1 MPNNSARR
9 REQRAW
15 YFYDWANSA
24 FPTTVLTV
32 FIGPYLTTIAKA
44 AAASGGIVYPLGL
57 KVAAESF
64 FPYVVSLS
72 VLLQVIFLPLL
83 GAIADYSHFKKQMLA
98 FFAYVGAFATMAMY
112 FMQGKNYL
120 LGGGLFIVANLS
132 FGASIV
138 FYNAFL
144 IDIARPEERD
154 RVSSMGWAL
163 GYIGGGFLLALNLLL
178 FAKAGDLGLSIA
190 VAVRINLASAG
201 VWWAIFTVI
210 PLVALKQRQPAKQLP
225 SGDHYLTVGIRQLRI
240 TLSKIRLHPQA
251 TLFLIA
257 YLIYNDGIQTVISL
271 ASVFGQEEL
280 GLSMTTLTTVILM
293 VQFVGFLGAILFNT
307 IARAVG
313 AKRAI
318 IISLLV
324 WIGTLAYAYAFV
336 KTTRDFYMMAAA
348 IAIVLGGSQALS
360 RSVYSLMIPKNQ
372 ESEYFGLYE
381 ISDKG
386 TSWLGPL
393 LFGLALQLTGSYR
406 VAILSLIVFF
416 ALGLLLLLN
425 VNVDQGVLEAGNHKS
440 ASTNNDTVSIE
451 G

>member
-1 MPNNSARR
+1 MPNDSSHR

-32 FIGPYLTTIAKA
+32 FIGPYLTTIAKTA
-44 AAASGGIVYPLGL
+44 ADSSGFVYPLGV

-72 VLLQVIFLPLL
+72 VLLQVVFLPLL

-98 FFAYVGAFATMAMY
+98 LCAYLGAFVTMAMY
-112 FMQGKNYL
+112 FIHETNYL
-120 LGGGLFIVANLS
+120 LGGALFVVANLS

-154 RVSSMGWAL
+154 HVSSVGWAL
-163 GYIGGGFLLALNLLL
+163 GYIGGGLLLALNLLL
-178 FAKAGDLGLSIA
+178 FARAGDIGLSTA
-190 VAVRINLASAG
+190 MAVRINLASAG
-201 VWWAIFTVI
+201 AWWALFTVI
-210 PLVALKQRQPAKQLP
+210 PLAALKQRQPAKQLP
-225 SGDHYLTVGIRQLRI
+225 SGEHYLSIGFRQLRHM
-240 TLSKIRLHPQA
+240 LSRIRLHPQA
-251 TLFLIA
+251 MLFLIA

-271 ASVFGQEEL
+271 AAVFGQEEL
-280 GLSMTTLTTVILM
+280 GLSMATLATVILM
-293 VQFVGFLGAILFNT
+293 VQFVGFFGAILFNI
-307 IARAVG
+307 IARAMS

-318 IISLLV
+318 IVSLLV

-336 KTTRDFYMMAAA
+336 NTSRDFYIMAAA

-360 RSVYSLMIPKNQ
+360 RSVYSLMVPKGQ
-372 ESEYFGLYE
+372 ESEYFGIYE

-406 VAILSLIVFF
+406 IAILSLIVFF
-416 ALGLLLLLN
+416 VVGLLLLLK
-425 VNVDQGVLEAGNHKS
+425 VNVHQGVLESGNPS
-440 ASTNNDTVSIE
+440 ASSNPH
-451 G
+451 

>member
-1 MPNNSARR
+1 MQKDIARR

-44 AAASGGIVYPLGL
+44 AAGADGFVHPLGL

-72 VLLQVIFLPLL
+72 VLLQVFLLPLL

-98 FFAYVGAFATMAMY
+98 FFAYVGAFATMGMY
-112 FMQGKNYL
+112 FMQGTDYL
-120 LGGGLFIVANLS
+120 FGGMLFVVANLS
-132 FGASIV
+132 FGASVV
-138 FYNAFL
+138 FYNAYL
-144 IDIARPEERD
+144 IDIARPDERD

-163 GYIGGGFLLALNLLL
+163 GYIGGGTLLALNLLL
-178 FAKAGDLGLSIA
+178 FAKAGDWGLSVA
-190 VAVRINLASAG
+190 EAVRINLASAG
-201 VWWAIFTVI
+201 VWWAVFTVI
-210 PLVALKQRQPAKQLP
+210 PLLGLKRRKAVKQLP
-225 SGDHYLTVGIRQLRI
+225 PGGHYVTVGLKQLWNTLGNIRA
-240 TLSKIRLHPQA
+240 HPHA
-251 TLFLIA
+251 LLFLIA
-257 YLIYNDGIQTVISL
+257 FLIYNDGIQTVISL

-293 VQFVGFLGAILFNT
+293 VQFVGFFGNVLFNYV
-307 IARAVG
+307 ARAIT

-318 IISLLV
+318 LVSLLI
-324 WIGTLAYAYAFV
+324 WIGTLIYAYAFL
-336 KTTRDFYMMAAA
+336 KTTRDFYLMAAA
-348 IAIVLGGSQALS
+348 IGIVLGGSQALS
-360 RSVYSLMIPKNQ
+360 RSVFSLMIPRGQ

-393 LFGLALQLTGSYR
+393 LFGLALQFTGSYR
-406 VAILSLIVFF
+406 VAILSLIIFF
-416 ALGLLLLLN
+416 IIGMLMLFK
-425 VNVDQGVLEAGNHKS
+425 VNVREGARQAGNHS
-440 ASTNNDTVSIE
+440 ATVSR
-451 G
+451 

>member
-1 MPNNSARR
+1 MQNNSARR

-32 FIGPYLTTIAKA
+32 FIGPYLTTIAKGA
-44 AAASGGIVYPLGL
+44 AAGDGFVYPLGV
-57 KVAAESF
+57 KIAAESF

-72 VLLQVIFLPLL
+72 VVLQVVFLPLL
-83 GAIADYSHFKKQMLA
+83 GAIADYSYFKKQMLA
-98 FFAYVGAFATMAMY
+98 SFAYVGAFATMAMY
-112 FMQGKNYL
+112 FVEGTNYL
-120 LGGGLFIVANLS
+120 LGGALFVVANLS

-144 IDIARPEERD
+144 VDVARPEERD
-154 RVSSMGWAL
+154 HVSSTGWAL
-163 GYIGGGFLLALNLLL
+163 GYIGGGLLLALNLVL
-178 FAKAGDLGLSIA
+178 FAKADDLGLSTA
-190 VAVRINLASAG
+190 MAVRINLASAG

-210 PLVALKQRQPAKQLP
+210 PLLALKQRQPAKQLL
-225 SGDHYLTVGIRQLRI
+225 SGEHYLAVGVRQLHNM
-240 TLSKIRLHPQA
+240 LSKIRLHHQA
-251 TLFLIA
+251 MLFLIA
-257 YLIYNDGIQTVISL
+257 YLVYNDGIQTVISL
-271 ASVFGQEEL
+271 AAVFGQEEL
-280 GLSMTTLTTVILM
+280 GLSMTTLAAAILM
-293 VQFVGFLGAILFNT
+293 VQFVGFFGAILFNA
-307 IARAVG
+307 IARAVS

-336 KTTRDFYMMAAA
+336 KTSRDFYVMAAA
-348 IAIVLGGSQALS
+348 IAIVLGGTQALS
-360 RSVYSLMIPKNQ
+360 RSVYSLMIPKGQ

-416 ALGLLLLLN
+416 VLGLLLLLK
-425 VNVDQGVLEAGNHKS
+425 VNVEQGVLEAGNHRP
-440 ASTNNDTVSIE
+440 ASKSIE

>member
-1 MPNNSARR
+1 MDRH

-44 AAASGGIVYPLGL
+44 AADSGGYVHPLGL
-57 KVAAESF
+57 RVAAESF

-98 FFAYVGAFATMAMY
+98 FFAYAGAFASMGLY
-112 FMQGKNYL
+112 FLQGTNYL
-120 LGGGLFIVANLS
+120 LGGGLFLFANLS
-132 FGASIV
+132 FGASVV

-144 IDIARPEERD
+144 VDIALPEERD

-163 GYIGGGFLLALNLLL
+163 GYVGGGLLLALNLLL
-178 FAKAGDLGLSIA
+178 FAKAGDFGLGIGD
-190 VAVRINLASAG
+190 AVRINLASAG

-210 PLVALKQRQPAKQLP
+210 PLVGLKRRQPVKQLP
-225 SGDHYLTVGIRQLRI
+225 PGEHYLTVGIRQLRN
-240 TLSKIRLHPQA
+240 TLSKIRVHPQA
-251 TLFLIA
+251 MLFLIA

-280 GLSMTTLTTVILM
+280 GLSMTTLTSVILM
-293 VQFVGFLGAILFNT
+293 VQFVGFFGAILFNYV
-307 IARAVG
+307 ARAIS

-318 IISLLV
+318 IVSLLI
-324 WIGTLAYAYAFV
+324 WIGTLVYAYAFL
-336 KTTRDFYMMAAA
+336 KTTLDFYMMAAA
-348 IAIVLGGSQALS
+348 IAVVLGGSQALS
-360 RSVYSLMIPKNQ
+360 RSVYSLMIPKGQ

-393 LFGLALQLTGSYR
+393 LFGLALQFTGSYR
-406 VAILSLIVFF
+406 IAILSLIVFF
-416 ALGLLLLLN
+416 VVGLLLLFR
-425 VNVDQGVLEAGNHKS
+425 VNVHQGISEAGNDKS
-440 ASTNNDTVSIE
+440 PATASH
-451 G
+451 

>member
-1 MPNNSARR
+1 MQHILAQR

-32 FIGPYLTTIAKA
+32 FIGPYLTNLAKA
-44 AAASGGIVYPLGL
+44 AADRDGFVYPIGL
-57 KVAAESF
+57 KVAPESF

-72 VLLQVIFLPLL
+72 VLLQVAFLPLL
-83 GAIADYSHFKKQMLA
+83 GAIADFSHFKKQMLA
-98 FFAYVGAFATMAMY
+98 FSAYMGAFATMAMY
-112 FMQGKNYL
+112 FLQPTDYL
-120 LGGGLFIVANLS
+120 LGGALFVVANLS
-132 FGASIV
+132 FGASVV

-154 RVSSMGWAL
+154 HVSSMGWAL
-163 GYIGGGFLLALNLLL
+163 GYIGGGLLLALNLLL
-178 FAKAGDLGLSIA
+178 LARSGDVGLSITT
-190 VAVRINLASAG
+190 AVRINLASAG
-201 VWWAIFTVI
+201 VWWAIFTII
-210 PLVALKQRQPAKQLP
+210 PLLVLKQRQPPKQLP
-225 SGDHYLTVGIRQLRI
+225 PGERYLIVGVRQLRD

-251 TLFLIA
+251 MLFLIA

-271 ASVFGQEEL
+271 TSVFGQEEL
-280 GLSMTTLTTVILM
+280 GLSITTLATAILM
-293 VQFVGFLGAILFNT
+293 VQFVGFFGAILFNY
-307 IARAVG
+307 IARAIN

-318 IISLLV
+318 ITSLLV
-324 WIGTLAYAYAFV
+324 WIGTLLYAYAFL
-336 KTTRDFYMMAAA
+336 KTARDFYMMAAA

-360 RSVYSLMIPKNQ
+360 RSVYSLMIPKGQ

-406 VAILSLIVFF
+406 IAIVSLIVFF
-416 ALGLLLLLN
+416 VVGLLFLLS
-425 VNVDQGVLEAGNHKS
+425 VNVDQGVLEAGNDQSGS
-440 ASTNNDTVSIE
+440 AASR
-451 G
+451 

>member
-1 MPNNSARR
+1 MRNNSAQR
-9 REQRAW
+9 REQRGW

-44 AAASGGIVYPLGL
+44 AADSGGFVYPLGV
-57 KVAAESF
+57 KVAPESF

-72 VLLQVIFLPLL
+72 VVLQVVSLPLL

-98 FFAYVGAFATMAMY
+98 LFAYIGAFATMAMY
-112 FMQGKNYL
+112 FMQGTDYL
-120 LGGGLFIVANLS
+120 LGGALFVVANLS

-163 GYIGGGFLLALNLLL
+163 GYIGGGLLLALNLLL
-178 FAKAGDLGLSIA
+178 FAKAGDIGLSVA
-190 VAVRINLASAG
+190 MAVRINLASAG
-201 VWWAIFTVI
+201 VWWAMFTVI
-210 PLVALKQRQPAKQLP
+210 PLVALKRRQPAKQLP
-225 SGDHYLTVGIRQLRI
+225 PGEHYLTVGIRQLRE
-240 TLSKIRLHPQA
+240 TLSKIHVHPQA
-251 TLFLIA
+251 MLFLIA

-293 VQFVGFLGAILFNT
+293 VQFIGFFGAILFNCV
-307 IARAVG
+307 ARAVG

-318 IISLLV
+318 VISLLI
-324 WIGTLAYAYAFV
+324 WIGTLVYAYAFL
-336 KTTRDFYMMAAA
+336 KTSRDFYMMAAA
-348 IAIVLGGSQALS
+348 IAVGLGGSQALS
-360 RSVYSLMIPKNQ
+360 RSVYSLMIPKGQ

-416 ALGLLLLLN
+416 VLGLLLLLN
-425 VNVDQGVLEAGNHKS
+425 VNVHQGVLESRNHET
-440 ASTNNDTVSIE
+440 ASTAYH
-451 G
+451 

>member
-1 MPNNSARR
+1 MACWHDTLMHNIVTSR

-44 AAASGGIVYPLGL
+44 AAGSDGFVHPLGIRI
-57 KVAAESF
+57 AAESF

-72 VLLQVIFLPLL
+72 VLLQVFLLPLL

-98 FFAYVGAFATMAMY
+98 VFAYVGAFATMGMY
-112 FMQGKNYL
+112 FMQGTDYL
-120 LGGGLFIVANLS
+120 FGGILFVIANLS
-132 FGASIV
+132 YGASIV

-144 IDIARPEERD
+144 LDIAQPEERD

-163 GYIGGGFLLALNLLL
+163 GYVGGGTLLALNLLL
-178 FAKAGDLGLSIA
+178 FAKAADWGLGVA
-190 VAVRINLASAG
+190 EAVRINLASAG
-201 VWWAIFTVI
+201 VWWAVFTLI
-210 PLVALKQRQPAKQLP
+210 PLLGLKRRRPVKLLPAGTRYVTIGLKQLRQTLAKI
-225 SGDHYLTVGIRQLRI
+225 HT
-240 TLSKIRLHPQA
+240 HPHA
-251 TLFLIA
+251 LLFLIA
-257 YLIYNDGIQTVISL
+257 YLIYNDGIQTVIAL

-293 VQFVGFLGAILFNT
+293 VQFVGIPGNFLFNYV
-307 IARAVG
+307 ARAIT

-318 IISLLV
+318 IVSLLI
-324 WIGTLAYAYAFV
+324 WCATLFYAYAFL
-336 KTTRDFYMMAAA
+336 KTTLDFYLMAAA

-360 RSVYSLMIPKNQ
+360 RSVFSLMIPKGQ

-393 LFGLALQLTGSYR
+393 LFGLALQFTGSYR
-406 VAILSLIVFF
+406 VALLSLITFF
-416 ALGLLLLLN
+416 VIGIVILLK
-425 VNVDQGVLEAGNHKS
+425 VDVR
-440 ASTNNDTVSIE
+440 E
-451 G
+451 GTRQAVAHSRTAPN

>member
-1 MPNNSARR
+1 MTMPNADGNH

-32 FIGPYLTTIAKA
+32 FIGPYLTTVTKA
-44 AAASGGIVYPLGL
+44 AAGSDGFVHPLGITI
-57 KVAAESF
+57 AAESF

-72 VLLQVIFLPLL
+72 VLLQVILLPLL
-83 GAIADYSHFKKQMLA
+83 GAIADYSHFKKQMLGL
-98 FFAYVGAFATMAMY
+98 FAYMGAFATMGMY
-112 FMQGKNYL
+112 FMQGTDYL
-120 LGGGLFIVANLS
+120 FGGILFLVANLS
-132 FGASIV
+132 YGASIV

-163 GYIGGGFLLALNLLL
+163 GYIGGGSLLALNLLL
-178 FAKAGDLGLSIA
+178 FAKAGDWGIDVA
-190 VAVRINLASAG
+190 EAVRINLASAG
-201 VWWAIFTVI
+201 VWWAVFTLI
-210 PLVALKQRQPAKQLP
+210 PLLGLKRRHSIKHLPPGARYLNVGLKQLRQ
-225 SGDHYLTVGIRQLRI
+225 
-240 TLSKIRLHPQA
+240 TLGKIHTHPHA
-251 TLFLIA
+251 LLFLIA
-257 YLIYNDGIQTVISL
+257 FLIYNDGIQTVISL

-293 VQFVGFLGAILFNT
+293 VQFVGVIGNFLFNYL
-307 IARAVG
+307 ARAIT

-318 IISLLV
+318 MVSLLI
-324 WIGTLAYAYAFV
+324 WIATLVYAYAFL
-336 KTTRDFYMMAAA
+336 KTTLDFYLMAAA

-360 RSVYSLMIPKNQ
+360 RSVFSQMIPKGQ

-393 LFGLALQLTGSYR
+393 LFGLALQYTGSYR
-406 VAILSLIVFF
+406 IAIVSLIVFF
-416 ALGLLLLLN
+416 GLGVLLLFK
-425 VNVDQGVLEAGNHKS
+425 VNVSEGIQQAEAHRPAGPPTK
-440 ASTNNDTVSIE
+440 
-451 G
+451 